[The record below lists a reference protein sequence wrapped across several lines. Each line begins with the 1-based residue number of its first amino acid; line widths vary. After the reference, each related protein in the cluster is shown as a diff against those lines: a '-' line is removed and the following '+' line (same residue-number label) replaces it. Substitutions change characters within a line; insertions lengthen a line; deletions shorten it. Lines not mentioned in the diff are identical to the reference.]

1 MGCYRID
8 LGDIMKE
15 KNQTKEK
22 WIRMNNIMNK
32 VLKILGIIGIVLVA
46 ISLIVAF
53 FGILMRTSYVNL
65 FYAGISLLI
74 FVVPAYFAAFLMV
87 FAIAVIIEGKSKK

>member
-1 MGCYRID
+1 
-8 LGDIMKE
+8 MKE
-15 KNQTKEK
+15 ENQPKEK
-22 WIRMNNIMNK
+22 WLRMNNIMNK
-32 VLKILGIIGIVLVA
+32 VLKIIGIIGIVLVA

>member
-1 MGCYRID
+1 
-8 LGDIMKE
+8 MKE
-15 KNQTKEK
+15 ENQPKEK

-32 VLKILGIIGIVLVA
+32 VLKIIGIIGIVLVA

-74 FVVPAYFAAFLMV
+74 FVVPTYFAAFLMV
-87 FAIAVIIEGKSKK
+87 FAIAVIIEKKSK

>member
-1 MGCYRID
+1 
-8 LGDIMKE
+8 MKE
-15 KNQTKEK
+15 ENQPKEK
-22 WIRMNNIMNK
+22 WISMNNIMNK
-32 VLKILGIIGIVLVA
+32 VLKIIGIIGIVLVA

-65 FYAGISLLI
+65 FYAGISLLF

>member
-1 MGCYRID
+1 
-8 LGDIMKE
+8 MKE
-15 KNQTKEK
+15 ENQPKEK

-32 VLKILGIIGIVLVA
+32 VLKIIGIIGIVLVA

-87 FAIAVIIEGKSKK
+87 FAIAVIIEKKIK

>member
-1 MGCYRID
+1 
-8 LGDIMKE
+8 MKE
-15 KNQTKEK
+15 EYQPKEK
-22 WIRMNNIMNK
+22 WLRMNNIMNK
-32 VLKILGIIGIVLVA
+32 VLKINGIIGIVLVA

>member
-1 MGCYRID
+1 
-8 LGDIMKE
+8 MKE

>member
-1 MGCYRID
+1 
-8 LGDIMKE
+8 MKE
-15 KNQTKEK
+15 ENQPKEK

-32 VLKILGIIGIVLVA
+32 VLKIIGIIGIVLVA

-65 FYAGISLLI
+65 FYVGISLLI

>member
-1 MGCYRID
+1 
-8 LGDIMKE
+8 MKE
-15 KNQTKEK
+15 ENQPKEK
-22 WIRMNNIMNK
+22 WLRMNNIMNK
-32 VLKILGIIGIVLVA
+32 VLKIIGIIGIVLVA

-87 FAIAVIIEGKSKK
+87 FAIAVIIEEKSKK

>member
-1 MGCYRID
+1 
-8 LGDIMKE
+8 MKE
-15 KNQTKEK
+15 ENQPKEK

-32 VLKILGIIGIVLVA
+32 VLKIIGIIGIVLVA

-74 FVVPAYFAAFLMV
+74 FVVPTYFAAFLMV

>member
-1 MGCYRID
+1 
-8 LGDIMKE
+8 MKE
-15 KNQTKEK
+15 ENQPKEK
-22 WIRMNNIMNK
+22 WISMNNIMNK
-32 VLKILGIIGIVLVA
+32 VLKIIGIIGIVLVS

>member
-1 MGCYRID
+1 
-8 LGDIMKE
+8 MKE
-15 KNQTKEK
+15 ENQPKEK
-22 WIRMNNIMNK
+22 WISMNNIMNK
-32 VLKILGIIGIVLVA
+32 VLKIIGIIGIVLVA

-65 FYAGISLLI
+65 FYAGIYLLI

>member
-1 MGCYRID
+1 
-8 LGDIMKE
+8 MKE
-15 KNQTKEK
+15 ENQTKEK
-22 WIRMNNIMNK
+22 WIRINNIMNK
-32 VLKILGIIGIVLVA
+32 VLKIIGIIGIVLVA

-65 FYAGISLLI
+65 FYVGISLLI

>member
-1 MGCYRID
+1 
-8 LGDIMKE
+8 MKE
-15 KNQTKEK
+15 ENQPKEK

-32 VLKILGIIGIVLVA
+32 VLKIIGIIGIVLVA

-65 FYAGISLLI
+65 FYAGISLLF

>member
-1 MGCYRID
+1 
-8 LGDIMKE
+8 MKE
-15 KNQTKEK
+15 ENQPKEK

-32 VLKILGIIGIVLVA
+32 VLKIIGIIGIVLVA

>member
-1 MGCYRID
+1 
-8 LGDIMKE
+8 MKE
-15 KNQTKEK
+15 ENQPKEK

-32 VLKILGIIGIVLVA
+32 VLKIIGIIGIVLVA

-74 FVVPAYFAAFLMV
+74 FVVPAYFVAFLMV

>member
-1 MGCYRID
+1 
-8 LGDIMKE
+8 MKE
-15 KNQTKEK
+15 ENQPKEK

>member
-1 MGCYRID
+1 
-8 LGDIMKE
+8 MKE
-15 KNQTKEK
+15 ENRPKEK
-22 WIRMNNIMNK
+22 WISMNNIMNK
-32 VLKILGIIGIVLVA
+32 VLKIIGIIGIVLVA

>member
-1 MGCYRID
+1 
-8 LGDIMKE
+8 MKE
-15 KNQTKEK
+15 ENQPKEK

-32 VLKILGIIGIVLVA
+32 VLKIIGIIGIVLVA

-65 FYAGISLLI
+65 FYAGISL
-74 FVVPAYFAAFLMV
+74 
-87 FAIAVIIEGKSKK
+87 